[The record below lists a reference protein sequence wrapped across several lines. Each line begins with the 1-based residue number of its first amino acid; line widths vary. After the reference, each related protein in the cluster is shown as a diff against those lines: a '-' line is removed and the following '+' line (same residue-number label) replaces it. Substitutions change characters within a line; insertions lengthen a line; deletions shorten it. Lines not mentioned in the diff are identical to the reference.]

1 VSKLPLIALVAQLS
15 ILSWSKVLLA
25 DPLAELA
32 IQWEAPP
39 ECPNRVA
46 LIDELR
52 RDLEGSQVPSV
63 ALVVAARVERPRVD
77 VWKVTIITQNA
88 EGVSDRV
95 VSSRTCAALLDA
107 TSLIVAMMIDPET
120 AAAHA
125 RLSDDGPVATAVPGE
140 PSVATLPN
148 AGPSGYGANAP
159 LPPLPHPNTPARD
172 SRALAQPLPAGASV
186 NSTEWHPGWPLA
198 GTIAMTSAL
207 DYGSLPALSGS
218 FMGSLGVHY
227 GPLRAEGS
235 FGYWLPR
242 DSIASDLAGAG
253 GSFGKAALLGRICVD
268 VWNPTA
274 ITVSPCLG
282 LGVAWFSGAAND
294 RVPHNDRVPQNASKT
309 VPIAEPEAGV
319 LTAIKLTSHLALR
332 LDLDV
337 AVPLPRPEFGY
348 TSGTDKKYLY
358 QAKPVSVRAGMGLE
372 LKFGR

>member
-77 VWKVTIITQNA
+77 VWKVTIITQSA

-125 RLSDDGPVATAVPGE
+125 RPSDDGPEGTAVPGE
-140 PSVATLPN
+140 PSAATLPN

-172 SRALAQPLPAGASV
+172 SRALAQPPPADASI
-186 NSTEWHPGWPLA
+186 NSTEPHPGWPLA

-207 DYGSLPALSGS
+207 DYGSLPGVSGS
-218 FMGSLGVHY
+218 LLGSLGVHY

-242 DSIASDLAGAG
+242 DSIAEDSDIPGAG
-253 GSFGKAALLGRICVD
+253 GSFRKAAVLGRACAD
-268 VWNPTA
+268 VWNPSA
-274 ITVSPCLG
+274 FTVSPCLG
-282 LGVAWFSGAAND
+282 LGVAWFSGVAND
-294 RVPHNDRVPQNASKT
+294 SVPKSARAT
-309 VPIAEPEAGV
+309 VHVAEPEIGV
-319 LTAIKLTSHLALR
+319 LATLKLTSHLALR
-332 LDLDV
+332 FDLDV

-358 QAKPVSVRAGMGLE
+358 KAKPASVRAGMGLE
-372 LKFGR
+372 WKFGR